1 MTMGE
6 YIKFLRNGGNKYGK
20 KWSQE
25 ELGHSLV
32 PQVNRSAVNKWEHG
46 MVENIKRTH
55 IEQLAK
61 MFGVTPSELMCFDS
75 KYDEERISEEVK
87 VIEQIQKVFGK
98 DVVELLRYYNE
109 LNEEGKEKA
118 LTNIGEL
125 TEIPKYTESV
135 KGE

>member
-1 MTMGE
+1 MGE
-6 YIKFLRNGGNKYGK
+6 YIKKLRCGGNKYGR

-32 PQVNRSAVNKWEHG
+32 PPVNRSAVNKWEHG

-75 KYDEERISEEVK
+75 QYDVEQIAKEVK
-87 VIEQIQKVFGK
+87 LIEDIQNHFGK
-98 DVVELLRYYNE
+98 DAVDLLRMYCE
-109 LNEEGKEKA
+109 LNDEGKEKA
-118 LTNIGEL
+118 LDNIGDL
-125 TEIPKYTESV
+125 TEVPKYTDSE
-135 KGE
+135 K